1 MVRTQAY
8 RILGVDRNA
17 DRTEIK
23 KRYRQLMHM
32 VHPDSNAA
40 KAAGEYPYTA
50 QEINEAYEVICRYV
64 TPEDDSHN
72 RREHSNY
79 EHSHQEHAGRHSG
92 QWRSEAPAWDAPENP
107 NAYAARNVYH
117 SVEDVDGNRLG
128 DIVIASGRY
137 IWKPEEDF
145 SLFLKSMLEC
155 SAKLLDEVQAE
166 ADMEVKLKF
175 QAELA
180 YLLAQQFIDA
190 EGTLPLLVGE
200 PAAHDD
206 ADIYHMSCMLEKIP
220 ARRVRLN
227 IVPGAPLYPE
237 KISGHRL
244 YLKNEKGRSAGYLS
258 FKDDRMYYIIIPM
271 LEHRRAQIKIQV
283 KKTDTVYTELDFWV
297 KIVHGCEGTFAENI
311 SLQIDDLINRYRNRY
326 KKGY

>member
-17 DRTEIK
+17 DRIEIK

-72 RREHSNY
+72 RRGHSNY

-92 QWRSEAPAWDAPENP
+92 QWRSEAQAWDAPENP

-155 SAKLLDEVQAE
+155 SAKLIDEVQAE

-190 EGTLPLLVGE
+190 EGTLPLLAGE
-200 PAAHDD
+200 AQTEAGAGD

-311 SLQIDDLINRYRNRY
+311 SLQIDDLINRY